1 MNKLHTY
8 GCSFTQGMWEYDYR
22 GDGMTDHRYDGKG
35 ASKPYKEGIEKDW
48 NWPSILSRTL
58 GLEIRNYGLEGSGPL
73 EVIQNVL
80 DSCSRWDE
88 GDMIIIQLPLFCRQ
102 YNLIDKTRGGQ
113 NTNRDIEKK
122 VWEYIEGVFNL
133 LEKTNYRWFW
143 FQTEPCQ
150 IEEIEN
156 GSFFEHRKLN
166 FPNFTNYKDWM
177 IKNDVR
183 YFYDSD
189 LLGKNCIDYH
199 QNKLGHVAHANIF
212 KKQLK

>member
-22 GDGMTDHRYDGKG
+22 GNEITEHQYHG
-35 ASKPYKEGIEKDW
+35 AGTRKPYKEGIEKDW

-58 GLEIRNYGLEGSGPL
+58 GLKNCNYALEGSAPL
-73 EVIQNVL
+73 EVIQKVF
-80 DSCSRWDE
+80 DSCSDWDK
-88 GDMIIIQLPLFCRQ
+88 DDIIIIQLPLFIRQ
-102 YNLIDKTRGGQ
+102 YNLLDKKRAGQ
-113 NTNRDIEKK
+113 DDNPMVEKG
-122 VWEYIEGVFNL
+122 VWGCIEGVFNL
-133 LEKTNYRWFW
+133 LEKTNHRWFW
-143 FQTEPCQ
+143 WQTEPCQ
-150 IEEIEN
+150 LKEIEN
-156 GSFFEHRKLN
+156 DDFFEHRKLN

-189 LLGKNCIDYH
+189 LLGENCIDYH
-199 QNKLGHVAHANIF
+199 QNKLGHIAQANIF